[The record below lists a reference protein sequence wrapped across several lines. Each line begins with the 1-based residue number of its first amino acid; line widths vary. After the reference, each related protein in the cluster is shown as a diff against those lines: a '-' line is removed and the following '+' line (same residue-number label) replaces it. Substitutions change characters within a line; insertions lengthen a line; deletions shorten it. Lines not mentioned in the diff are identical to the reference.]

1 MPGRCEMTAF
11 DPRTTLARPDL
22 AANHLRG
29 QIEADHYRDGQTFR
43 VLKSV
48 TPLFAE
54 PRSDGAIQ
62 TELLFGETVTVLE
75 QSSEGWSWGQS
86 TCDSYV
92 GYLLSDHL
100 APLRTPPTHRLSVLR
115 SFVYPTPSIKHLPLD
130 ALSFGAKVRVEGQ
143 TDRFSHLHGGG
154 FVITDHLTPL
164 DQKAD
169 DPAAFASLFLHSP
182 YLWGGR
188 SSLGLDCSAL
198 VQLSLQTCGLAC
210 PRDSDMQEQTLG
222 EKLMVNDLDS
232 LKRGDLVFWNGHVG
246 IMAGKPEPA
255 EKPTRLMRSST
266 AATRCGPRRPW
277 LHGPCSMVCLW

>member
-1 MPGRCEMTAF
+1 MTAF

-22 AANHLRG
+22 AASHLRE
-29 QIEADHYRDGQTFR
+29 QIEADHYSDGQTFR

-100 APLRTPPTHRLSVLR
+100 APFLAPPTHRLSVLR

-130 ALSFGAKVRVEGQ
+130 AFSFGTKVRIEGQ

-164 DQKAD
+164 DQKTD

-198 VQLSLQTCGLAC
+198 VQLSLQACGLAC
-210 PRDSDMQEQTLG
+210 PRDSDMQERETGDRLEPNEPLQR
-222 EKLMVNDLDS
+222 NDLI
-232 LKRGDLVFWNGHVG
+232 FWKGHVG
-246 IMAGKPEPA
+246 LMLDATTLLHASGHQMLVVQEPL
-255 EKPTRLMRSST
+255 ET
-266 AATRCGPRRPW
+266 ARIRIRTITGQDITSRKRVRWA
-277 LHGPCSMVCLW
+277 

>member
-1 MPGRCEMTAF
+1 MTAF

-22 AANHLRG
+22 AASHLRG
-29 QIEADHYRDGQTFR
+29 QIEAAQYRDGQTFR

-100 APLRTPPTHRLSVLR
+100 APLLTLPTHRLSVLR
-115 SFVYPTPSIKHLPLD
+115 SFVYPTASIKHLPLD
-130 ALSFGAKVRVEGQ
+130 AFSFGAKVRVEGQ
-143 TDRFSHLHGGG
+143 TDRFSRLHGGG

-198 VQLSLQTCGLAC
+198 VQLSLQACGLSC
-210 PRDSDMQEQTLG
+210 PRDSDMQEREIG
-222 EKLMVNDLDS
+222 ESLEPNEPLRRNDLI
-232 LKRGDLVFWNGHVG
+232 FWNGHVG
-246 IMAGKPEPA
+246 LMLDAEILLHASGHQMLVVQEPLETA
-255 EKPTRLMRSST
+255 RTRIRNMTGQDITSRKRVRL
-266 AATRCGPRRPW
+266 A
-277 LHGPCSMVCLW
+277 